1 MSITYT
7 KLLRNLSYRYGIH
20 TGKLMSLP
28 ANPKYRFTPS
38 IHCTYPFKIDADGD
52 IVVADWFMT
61 LLFVYQNDG
70 EVTYKQLTKFS
81 STPSNLEPLRAN
93 PNVFEWASDY
103 KKNRGHYKLTDNAKE
118 YIELVLGLIRS
129 LDNMDSIKTV
139 KLIRNPQTGG
149 WVPKLVW
156 EYVL

>member
-70 EVTYKQLTKFS
+70 EATYKQLTKFS

-118 YIELVLGLIRS
+118 YIEIVLGLIKS
-129 LDNMDSIKTV
+129 LSNKASIQKFE
-139 KLIRNPQTGG
+139 
-149 WVPKLVW
+149 WVREKGMIVPRLVW
-156 EYVL
+156 QYIL